1 MSSSTNTD
9 SVAAIRAFS
18 VRLMPP
24 YSGQVQIAE
33 SDTYRALTVDGRV
46 WEIQYVNRSHVR
58 VATMTDDDI
67 KAYVANP
74 EVLEDGTV
82 DTELVALLTY
92 LTDITLPFAG
102 ADRFEYWLL
111 DAKDESPLALV
122 FSCAQATQM
131 EKFPARP
138 DWTALPAAVMPV
150 KKTDEEEASQSPPV
164 NYQLERL
171 VAERAGLNARGR
183 WFDRSDDESQFFPP
197 FMVREDWDNE
207 ADEALCQRYIE
218 RQAPRL
224 LMLHGLSEEDRRRL
238 EACCRPQAVEVARF
252 IGVYPEIVD
261 NELIQAL
268 CVEARFRAAHDQ
280 EGKPAVHSRR
290 DGVLYI

>member
-1 MSSSTNTD
+1 MELTPRKNSTD
-9 SVAAIRAFS
+9 KIRAFS

-33 SDTYRALTVDGRV
+33 SDTYRALTVDGLV

-58 VATMTDDDI
+58 VATMSDSDI
-67 KAYVANP
+67 KSYVANP
-74 EVLEDGTV
+74 EKLEDGTV
-82 DTELVALLTY
+82 DTELLDLLEF
-92 LTDITLPFAG
+92 LTDIKLPFAG

-111 DAKDESPLALV
+111 DAKDNSPLALV
-122 FSCAQATQM
+122 FSCAEATQM

-150 KKTDEEEASQSPPV
+150 KKTESEEASQSPPV

-171 VAERAGLNARGR
+171 VADRAGLNAKGR
-183 WFDRSDDESQFFPP
+183 WFDRSEKDPHFFPP
-197 FMVREDWDNE
+197 LMVREDWETE
-207 ADEALCQRYIE
+207 ADAELCQRYIE

-224 LMLHGLSEEDRRRL
+224 LMLHGLSEDDRRRL
-238 EACCRPQAVEVARF
+238 ETCCRPQAVEVARF
-252 IGVYPEIVD
+252 VGVYPEIVD

-280 EGKPAVHSRR
+280 EGKPSVHSRR